1 MINQGGIMTSSLSA
15 SNATLPSLVSVV
27 IPCYNSA
34 RYLAETIESVRLQTY
49 PRIEIIVVDDGST
62 DETASIVRSCG
73 VRYIYQTNRGIS
85 AARNAG
91 ILHSQGKYVLFLD
104 HDDRLLPRAVETG
117 VKLLEEHPDCTL
129 AVGEHRY
136 IGPDGAAI
144 GYSNKCAVGR
154 DHYQMLLESNFVET
168 PCSVLHRRSGL
179 AQTGVFDESLLGAED
194 HELYLRTARQGNW
207 VAHEAPVAEYR
218 LHESSTSRNAE
229 RMLEVSYRVLEME
242 LPFVEGD
249 REKLRAHRRGV
260 KFVERHYGRRLTRE
274 LLGTNLTTPENR
286 RKLKLLRR
294 HYRLGFAAVLVS
306 RFLPPK
312 LLNLLLAS
320 RALYAQWGEQAR
332 RAQRRESLSLG

>member
-1 MINQGGIMTSSLSA
+1 MTSRRSA
-15 SNATLPSLVSVV
+15 REGAPRLVSVV
-27 IPCYNSA
+27 IPCYNSN
-34 RYLAETIESVRLQTY
+34 RYLAEAIESALLQSY
-49 PRIEIIVVDDGST
+49 SRIEIVVVDDGST
-62 DETASIVRSCG
+62 DETARIARSYP
-73 VRYIYQTNRGIS
+73 VHYIYQANRGMS
-85 AARNAG
+85 AARNTG
-91 ILHSQGKYVLFLD
+91 VRHCQGEYVLFLD

-117 VKLLEEHPDCTL
+117 VKLLEEHPECAH

-136 IGPDGAAI
+136 IGADGRAI
-144 GYSNKCAVGR
+144 GYSNKRAAGR
-154 DHYQMLLESNFVET
+154 DHYLMLLEHNFIET
-168 PCSVLHRRSGL
+168 PCSALHRRSGL
-179 AQTGVFDESLLGAED
+179 ESTGGFDENLKGAED
-194 HELYLRTARQGNW
+194 HEFYLRTARQSTW

-274 LLGTNLTTPENR
+274 LLGANLTTLENG
-286 RKLKLLRR
+286 RKLKLLKR

-320 RALYAQWGEQAR
+320 REFYAQWGEQAR

>member
-1 MINQGGIMTSSLSA
+1 MTPWLSG
-15 SNATLPSLVSVV
+15 SGATLPPLVSVV

-62 DETASIVRSCG
+62 DETAKIARSYG
-73 VRYIYQTNRGIS
+73 VHYIYQANRGIS
-85 AARNAG
+85 AARNTG
-91 ILHSQGKYVLFLD
+91 IVHSRGKYVLFLD

-144 GYSNKCAVGR
+144 GSSNKCAVGR
-154 DHYQMLLESNFVET
+154 DHYQMLLEHNFVET
-168 PCSVLHRRSGL
+168 PCSVLHRRSAL
-179 AQTGVFDESLLGAED
+179 ASSGVFDENLAVAED
-194 HELYLRTARQGNW
+194 HEFYLRAARQSNW

-218 LHESSTSRNAE
+218 LHDSSLSRDAE

-242 LPFVEGD
+242 LPYVEGD
-249 REKLRAHRRGV
+249 QKKLRAHRRGV
-260 KFVERHYGRRLTRE
+260 KFVERQYGRRLTRE
-274 LLGTNLTTPENR
+274 LLGNASLTTPENR

-294 HYRLGFAAVLVS
+294 HYPLGFAAVMIS
-306 RFLPPK
+306 QFLPTK

-320 RALYAQWGEQAR
+320 RAHYDRRGEYAR

>member
-1 MINQGGIMTSSLSA
+1 MTSRLSA
-15 SNATLPSLVSVV
+15 TNANLPPLVSVV

-34 RYLAETIESVRLQTY
+34 RFVAETMERGRLQTF

-62 DETASIVRSCG
+62 DETARIARSCG

-85 AARNAG
+85 AARNTG
-91 ILHSQGKYVLFLD
+91 ILHGQGKYVLFLD

-117 VKLLEEHPDCTL
+117 VKLLEKHPDCTL
-129 AVGEHRY
+129 AVGEDRY
-136 IGPDGAAI
+136 IGADGAAI

-154 DHYQMLLESNFVET
+154 DHYQMLLEHNFVET

-179 AQTGVFDESLLGAED
+179 AETGVFDESLQGAED
-194 HELYLRTARQGNW
+194 HEFYLRAARQSNW

-218 LHESSTSRNAE
+218 LHVSSTSSNAE

-260 KFVERHYGRRLTRE
+260 KFLERQYGRRLTRE
-274 LLGTNLTTPENR
+274 LLGRNLTTPENR

-306 RFLPPK
+306 QFPPPK

-320 RALYAQWGEQAR
+320 RAHYDRRGEYAR
-332 RAQRRESLSLG
+332 RGQRTE